1 MEVAEG
7 MRFVAAGLC
16 PVQRIDRSSRVYLLP
31 GSAEM
36 GGLNVYRRNSRTQSY
51 SITRSHSKDRRIRNT
66 PPHHELIEKGPSPSA
81 SLYSESSDMLF
92 SDE

>member
-1 MEVAEG
+1 

-16 PVQRIDRSSRVYLLP
+16 PVQRIDRSSRVYLPP

-36 GGLNVYRRNSRTQSY
+36 GGLNVYHRHSRTQSY

-66 PPHHELIEKGPSPSA
+66 PPHRKRPI
-81 SLYSESSDMLF
+81 SLSFTLLGEQRHVI
-92 SDE
+92 